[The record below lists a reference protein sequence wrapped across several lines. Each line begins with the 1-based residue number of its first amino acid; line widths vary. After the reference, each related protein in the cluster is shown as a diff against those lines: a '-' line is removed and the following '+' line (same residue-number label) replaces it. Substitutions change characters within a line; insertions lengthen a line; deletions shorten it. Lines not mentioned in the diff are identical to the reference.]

1 MRVFPGPE
9 LLDRPSR
16 CAAATPEGVDEIVAA
31 GPTPLPGEVVKPPC
45 VTECRLHL
53 ECVDAS
59 LTACA

>member
-1 MRVFPGPE
+1 
-9 LLDRPSR
+9 LDRASR

-31 GPTPLPGEVVKPPC
+31 GPTPLPGEVVKPPR